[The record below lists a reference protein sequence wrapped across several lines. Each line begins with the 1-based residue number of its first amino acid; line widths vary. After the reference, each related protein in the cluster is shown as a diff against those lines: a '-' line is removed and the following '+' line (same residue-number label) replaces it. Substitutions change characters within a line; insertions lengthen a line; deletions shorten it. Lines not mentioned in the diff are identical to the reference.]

1 MIWPLL
7 SCVKI
12 NKGKPHYNG
21 VRRPERRA
29 LSPTPL
35 CQYLLQQEGMYLAS
49 PAKSGPT
56 ASWRKKEFSLPGN
69 SSASERL
76 LQLPSK
82 KPLYFQLAVSSNGL
96 FVYILFCF
104 TRLACGSLYL
114 HISNCN
120 SLLFPTITIWMESSW
135 VFCFRLNLLRGL
147 RRKSYPAEK
156 GG

>member
-21 VRRPERRA
+21 VRRPEGRA

-96 FVYILFCF
+96 FVYSSPTPKFLFSFVLLDLHVVHCICISQIAILYCSQ
-104 TRLACGSLYL
+104 L
-114 HISNCN
+114 
-120 SLLFPTITIWMESSW
+120 
-135 VFCFRLNLLRGL
+135 
-147 RRKSYPAEK
+147 
-156 GG
+156 

>member
-96 FVYILFCF
+96 FVYSSPTPKFLFSFVLLDLHVVHCICISQTAILYCSQ
-104 TRLACGSLYL
+104 L
-114 HISNCN
+114 
-120 SLLFPTITIWMESSW
+120 
-135 VFCFRLNLLRGL
+135 
-147 RRKSYPAEK
+147 
-156 GG
+156 